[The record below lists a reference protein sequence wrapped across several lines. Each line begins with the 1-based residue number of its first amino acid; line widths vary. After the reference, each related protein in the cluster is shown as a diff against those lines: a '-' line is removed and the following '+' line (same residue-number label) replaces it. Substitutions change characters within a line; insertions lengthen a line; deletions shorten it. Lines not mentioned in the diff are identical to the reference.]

1 MLKGQNTHPK
11 LFNRFID
18 FTVLAL
24 TFYLSCL
31 LLSVEID
38 SGLLI
43 QILAYSTIVLIF
55 VRLCKRV
62 IVSHRK
68 SLSTLNRQILGNA
81 AGILVGTCVMLV
93 LLKLLTGSGEI
104 IVALIFSSVMAFFV
118 LGTLSPLLTKNLHL
132 PD

>member
-1 MLKGQNTHPK
+1 VLKGQNTHPK

-38 SGLLI
+38 SGLWL
-43 QILAYSTIVLIF
+43 QILAYSSIVLIF
-55 VRLCKRV
+55 VRLCKRA
-62 IVSHRK
+62 IVGHWK
-68 SLSTLNRQILGNA
+68 SLSALNRQILGNA
-81 AGILVGTCVMLV
+81 AGILVGTCVMLA
-93 LLKLLTGSGEI
+93 LETFIAGSGEI

-118 LGTLSPLLTKNLHL
+118 LGTLSPLFNKKSTSV
-132 PD
+132 

>member
-1 MLKGQNTHPK
+1 VLKGQNTHPK
-11 LFNRFID
+11 LFNRLID

-38 SGLLI
+38 SGLWL
-43 QILAYSTIVLIF
+43 QILAYSSIVLIF

-62 IVSHRK
+62 IVSHWK
-68 SLSTLNRQILGNA
+68 SLSALNRQILGNA

-93 LLKLLTGSGEI
+93 LEKFLAGSGEI

-118 LGTLSPLLTKNLHL
+118 LGTLSPLVNKKSTSV
-132 PD
+132 

>member
-38 SGLLI
+38 SGLWL
-43 QILAYSTIVLIF
+43 QIRAYSSIVLIF
-55 VRLCKRV
+55 VRLCKRL
-62 IVSHRK
+62 IVSHWK
-68 SLSTLNRQILGNA
+68 SLSALNRQILGNA

-93 LLKLLTGSGEI
+93 LETFLAGSGEI

-118 LGTLSPLLTKNLHL
+118 LGTLSPLFNKKSTSV
-132 PD
+132 

>member
-1 MLKGQNTHPK
+1 MLKGKNTHPK

-18 FTVLAL
+18 FTVLAS

-62 IVSHRK
+62 IVGHWK
-68 SLSTLNRQILGNA
+68 SLSALNRQILGNA
-81 AGILVGTCVMLV
+81 AGILIGTCVMLV
-93 LLKLLTGSGEI
+93 LLKFLTGSAEI
-104 IVALIFSSVMAFFV
+104 FVALIFSSVMAFFV
-118 LGTLSPLLTKNLHL
+118 LGTLSPLVNKKTTSV
-132 PD
+132 

>member
-1 MLKGQNTHPK
+1 VLKGQNTHPK

-38 SGLLI
+38 SGLWL
-43 QILAYSTIVLIF
+43 QILAYSSIVLIF
-55 VRLCKRV
+55 VSLCKRATV
-62 IVSHRK
+62 GHWK
-68 SLSTLNRQILGNA
+68 SLSALNRQILGNA

-93 LLKLLTGSGEI
+93 LDRLVTGSGEI
-104 IVALIFSSVMAFFV
+104 VVALVFSSVMAFFV
-118 LGTLSPLLTKNLHL
+118 LGTLSPLFNKNSTSV
-132 PD
+132 

>member
-38 SGLLI
+38 SGLWL
-43 QILAYSTIVLIF
+43 QILAYSSIVLIF
-55 VRLCKRV
+55 VRLCKRL
-62 IVSHRK
+62 IVSHWK
-68 SLSTLNRQILGNA
+68 SLSALNRQILGNA

-93 LLKLLTGSGEI
+93 LEIFLAGSGEI

-118 LGTLSPLLTKNLHL
+118 LGTLSPLVNKKSTSV
-132 PD
+132 